1 MDPQNNNVKSKEYN
15 ASKIQVLEG
24 LEGVRK
30 RPSMYIGSTSIRG
43 LHHLVFEIVDNS
55 VDEALAGYC
64 KNITVTIHKDNSV
77 TVKDDGRGIPV
88 DIIPKYNKSALEIVM
103 TKLHAGGK
111 FGKGAYKVSSGL
123 HGVGVSVVNAL
134 SKRMT
139 VTVRKNGKVY
149 YQEYE
154 FGKPKTELKII
165 GNSNETGTEIT
176 FLPDDSIFETTNFNF
191 EFLAER
197 MRELAFLNPSLK
209 ITLTDERL
217 GKSKT
222 FYFDGGISSF
232 IEEVNANKKPFHPVI
247 HFSGEKDDVGVDFA
261 FQYTSGFTTSIF
273 SFVNTVRTDEGGT
286 HLTGFKMGLS
296 KAINSYLKDSKTRL
310 KDLKLTSDDVME
322 GITAVISV
330 KVQEPQFEGQ
340 TKAKL
345 GNSEVKRI
353 VDSFV
358 FEKVETYLNEHPD
371 IAKLIIDKVTNAAKA
386 REAAQRAK
394 QMARRKTAFDS
405 ASLPGKLTDCSETN
419 PEQTELFLVEGDS
432 AGGSAKQAR
441 NRNFQ
446 AILPLRGK
454 ILNVEKA
461 RPHKVINNQE
471 IASIITALG
480 TNIGDKFDITK
491 LRYGKIIIMTDADVD
506 GAHIRTLLLTFFFR
520 YMKPLIEEGHVYI
533 AQPPLYKVVFGK
545 TRIYAYDDSDL
556 AEIVKEHPK
565 ADVQRFKGLGE
576 MNPQQL
582 WETTMN
588 PETRRMV
595 KVTIEDAI
603 VADETFSL
611 LMGQDVQPRKKFIE
625 EHALE
630 ANIDI

>member
-1 MDPQNNNVKSKEYN
+1 MIIISDDKKENYN

-55 VDEALAGYC
+55 IDEALAGFC
-64 KNITVTIHKDNSV
+64 KNIRVIIHKDNSV
-77 TVKDDGRGIPV
+77 TVSDDGRGIPV

-134 SKRMT
+134 SKRME
-139 VTVRKNGKVY
+139 VKVKKNGKIYHQV
-149 YQEYE
+149 YE
-154 FGKPKTELKII
+154 FGKPVTDLKIL
-165 GNSNETGTEIT
+165 GETSESGTEIT
-176 FLPDDSIFETTNFNF
+176 FLPDDTIFETTNFNF

-197 MRELAFLNPSLK
+197 MRELAFLNPGVK
-209 ITLTDERL
+209 IELTDERS
-217 GKSKT
+217 GKSLT
-222 FYFDGGISSF
+222 FHFEGGISSF
-232 IEEVNANKKPFHPVI
+232 IEEVNANKKPFHEVI
-247 HFSGEKDDVGVDFA
+247 HFSGEKDNVGIDFA
-261 FQYTSGFTTSIF
+261 FQYTSGFTTNIF

-296 KAINSYLKDSKTRL
+296 KAINTYLRESKTKL
-310 KDLKLTSDDVME
+310 KDLKITSEDIVE
-322 GITAVISV
+322 GLTAVISV
-330 KVQEPQFEGQ
+330 KVMEPQFEGQ

-358 FEKVETYLNEHPD
+358 YERVKTFLDENPNT
-371 IAKLIIDKVTNAAKA
+371 AKLIIEKVTNAAKA

-394 QMARRKTAFDS
+394 QIARRKTAFDS

-419 PEQTELFLVEGDS
+419 PEQTELFIVEGDS

-461 RPHKVINNQE
+461 RLHRIMNNRE
-471 IASIITALG
+471 ISSIITALG
-480 TNIGDKFDITK
+480 TNIGDSFDISK

-520 YMKPLIEEGHVYI
+520 YMKQLIEEGHVFI
-533 AQPPLYKVVFGK
+533 AQPPLYKVMYGK
-545 TRIYAYDDSDL
+545 TRQYVYTDEEL
-556 AEIVKEHPK
+556 AQIVKDHPK

-603 VADETFSL
+603 LADRMFSL